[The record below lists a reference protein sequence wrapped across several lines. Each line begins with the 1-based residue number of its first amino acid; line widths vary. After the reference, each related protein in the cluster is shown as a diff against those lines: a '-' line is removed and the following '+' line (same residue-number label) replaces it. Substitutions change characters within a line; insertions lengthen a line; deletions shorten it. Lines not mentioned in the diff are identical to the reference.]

1 MTALPTI
8 RSSIAD
14 TARHP
19 LSDGRRAAGRATT
32 EEAPGHASSVPLTI
46 AGQVARAALE
56 AAAIGSFVLA
66 VLVWASVLTGRV

>member
-8 RSSIAD
+8 RSSKAD

-46 AGQVARAALE
+46 AGQVARGVLE
-56 AAAIGSFVLA
+56 AAAITAFIAFVLIWSV
-66 VLVWASVLTGRV
+66 VLIGG